1 MRVITTLGI
10 RSRYKF
16 FKGWYPE
23 EALFFQYKS
32 QIYSSRRCK
41 TKLLKPQ
48 EFSFLSLSLSLSFLI
63 LSYSSLKRWVVRNIE
78 NNISCSNGKGL
89 RMLNDDVR
97 IGYIFKRETVLY
109 LSLHEVTWILE
120 KTHEISRFKRS
131 YEWCRSERCMYLS
144 FSLSLFLNVKR
155 INDIKRRYFKNLYFS
170 FLWMKLYR
178 ELWNLYRICNKYF
191 QSSIYITYFH
201 DILI

>member
-1 MRVITTLGI
+1 MASVPDINFSRAGI
-10 RSRYKF
+10 QKKHYFSSTK
-16 FKGWYPE
+16 
-23 EALFFQYKS
+23 AKS
-32 QIYSSRRCK
+32 TRLVVAKRNF
-41 TKLLKPQ
+41 LNLK
-48 EFSFLSLSLSLSFLI
+48 SFHSSLSLSLSFLI